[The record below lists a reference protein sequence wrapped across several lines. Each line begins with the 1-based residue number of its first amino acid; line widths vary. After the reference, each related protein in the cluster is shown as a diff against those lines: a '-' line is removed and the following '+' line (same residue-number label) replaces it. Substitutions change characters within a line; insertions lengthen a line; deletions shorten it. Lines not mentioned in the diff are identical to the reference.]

1 VWDGQWHH
9 WEDLGGKL
17 GSAPAV
23 SSWGPNR
30 LDVFAAGADGEMMHR
45 SFNGSK
51 WSGWD
56 GIGGSFKDHPA
67 AVSWGP
73 KRIDVFVCGVDA
85 HMGHLWR
92 G

>member
-1 VWDGQWHH
+1 
-9 WEDLGGKL
+9 
-17 GSAPAV
+17 
-23 SSWGPNR
+23 
-30 LDVFAAGADGEMMHR
+30 MMHR